1 MYLVIEYENND
12 IPQDLN
18 VVFESENLD
27 EARKNAYELARRI
40 YGVYVEDFKKI
51 KDHKIKNNYM
61 NSNKSLYDYSDW
73 SINFDG
79 TFDNIIFSVI
89 DSENLKYF
97 F

>member
-61 NSNKSLYDYSDW
+61 NSNKTLYDYQFYFSND
-73 SINFDG
+73 
-79 TFDNIIFSVI
+79 TF
-89 DSENLKYF
+89 KA
-97 F
+97 